1 MARWNEAHRPARL
14 VGAAAVFL
22 ALLTLGLPV
31 LAPGCRPTAD
41 ADRAPV
47 VATTTSYLEAAVCDL
62 PGEEAP
68 VLRLAEPGTCPGH
81 FDLRPSQ
88 AETLRRCR
96 VLLRFDFQKSIE
108 TPLAGCGINGPAV
121 GAITVRRGMGLP
133 ESYLEA
139 SRQTAE
145 HLVGTGLLERA
156 AAEDRLGALA
166 ARLETLGS
174 ELTNRVAQSG
184 LAGMPVVASAHQRD
198 FCEWLGLRVVAT
210 FRAADTAS
218 IREIE
223 QAIAAGR
230 LAEVKL
236 VVANRPEGRRTA
248 DALAGRLGARV
259 VVFENFP
266 DRVNGRISFA
276 QMIRANLARLI
287 L

>member
-1 MARWNEAHRPARL
+1 MARWSEAHRPARPA
-14 VGAAAVFL
+14 GAAAGFL
-22 ALLTLGLPV
+22 ALVALGLPV
-31 LAPGCRPTAD
+31 LTPGCRPMAD
-41 ADRAPV
+41 SDRAPV
-47 VATTTSYLEAAVCDL
+47 VATTTSYLEAAVYDL
-62 PGEEAP
+62 LGEEAP

-88 AETLRRCR
+88 AEALRRCR
-96 VLLRFDFQKSIE
+96 VLLRFDFQKSLE
-108 TPLAGCGINGPAV
+108 THLAGRDTKGPAV

-139 SRQTAE
+139 CRQAAE
-145 HLVGTGLLERA
+145 HLVGAGLLERA
-156 AAEDRLGALA
+156 TAEVRLGALA

-174 ELTNRVAQSG
+174 ELTKRVAQSG

-210 FRAADTAS
+210 FRAADTSS

-223 QAIAAGR
+223 QTITAGR
-230 LAEVKL
+230 WAEVKL

-248 DALAGRLGARV
+248 DALAERLGARV

-266 DRVNGRISFA
+266 DRVNGRISFD
-276 QMIRANLARLI
+276 QMIRANLARL
-287 L
+287 LL